1 MRVNAGEGGSLDF
14 IYTIKPDN
22 YMVQFDIKGTGLN
35 GVLAPST
42 TALDMVW
49 KQKIRQQEQG
59 IKYENRYTALYYK
72 FLADG
77 VEQLSESK
85 SEDKKVSGRLKWS
98 LIRINSFRR

>member
-1 MRVNAGEGGSLDF
+1 
-14 IYTIKPDN
+14 
-22 YMVQFDIKGTGLN
+22 MVQFDIKGTGLN

-49 KQKIRQQEQG
+49 RQKIRQQEQG

-72 FLADG
+72 FLSDD

-85 SEDKKVSGRLKWS
+85 SEDQEGVGPSEMDCL
-98 LIRINSFRR
+98 